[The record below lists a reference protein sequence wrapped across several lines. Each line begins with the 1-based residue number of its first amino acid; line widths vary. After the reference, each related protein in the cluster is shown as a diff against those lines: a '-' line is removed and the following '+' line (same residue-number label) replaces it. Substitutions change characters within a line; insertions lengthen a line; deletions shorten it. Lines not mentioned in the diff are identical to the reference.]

1 MVWNLDLWLGGVSTY
16 SLPLV
21 EAACIIKLEDQV
33 VRDSPSSPF
42 WVVDIVFESINL
54 IVELGNVELLQGAA
68 LDGPDTISTG
78 ICHNPRVIALKN
90 ELDHTLIDTN
100 TFHLRELN
108 EYSHT
113 DVSIRSMDVVP
124 PVMTTM
130 AKVGSN
136 TL

>member
-1 MVWNLDLWLGGVSTY
+1 M
-16 SLPLV
+16 
-21 EAACIIKLEDQV
+21 

-42 WVVDIVFESINL
+42 WVVDTIFENRNL
-54 IVELGNVELLQGAA
+54 IVELGDVELLQGMA
-68 LDGPDTISTG
+68 LDGPDTISTS

-90 ELDHTLIDTN
+90 ELDHTPVDTN

-113 DVSIRSMDVVP
+113 DVSIRSMDVIS

-130 AKVGSN
+130 AG
-136 TL
+136 